1 MQTAQPQ
8 ITTIIPT
15 YKRPK
20 LLKRTIESVL
30 KQTYSALQVCVYDNA
45 SDDETKDVVGELA
58 AKDSRVKYH
67 AHTENIGSFQNFQFG
82 LERVDTPFFS
92 FISDDDLLLPWFYEK
107 VIQALERNPEAA
119 FFAGS
124 LLYVTSEK
132 KIVKVG
138 IATQE
143 EEILLPGSVVVERM
157 LEGTF
162 PLWTSVLFRKKVKEE
177 IGLLDPD
184 VGPFD
189 FDFML
194 RAATRFSGVASHHMC
209 ALFYRHASSFSL
221 APELA
226 FVWPGWRKVIEG
238 FKREEKL
245 PLKMHLDGE
254 KKIYENVR
262 RMLCL
267 VVLTGLAKKN
277 FAEAK
282 EAAVLLQELHNHKAL
297 KMAFFLLIGL
307 CARHDFLRK
316 SFAFLL
322 KTSLGLR
329 DSMRKSRWQKRYGN
343 HLQYLD

>member
-1 MQTAQPQ
+1 MKTNHPE
-8 ITTIIPT
+8 ISTIIPT

-30 KQTYSALQVCVYDNA
+30 NQTYSALQVCVYDNA

-67 AHTENIGSFQNFQFG
+67 AHAENIGSFLNFQYG
-82 LERVDTPFFS
+82 LSQVNTPFFS

-107 VIQALERNPEAA
+107 AMQALERNPEAA

-138 IATQE
+138 IAAQE
-143 EEILLPGSVVVERM
+143 EEILLPGPVVVERM
-157 LEGTF
+157 VEGTF

-177 IGLLDPD
+177 IGLLDPEI
-184 VGPFD
+184 GPFD

-194 RAATRFSGVASHHMC
+194 RAAIHFPGVASNQMC

-226 FVWPGWRKVIEG
+226 FVWPGWRKVIER
-238 FKREEKL
+238 FKREETL
-245 PLKMHLDGE
+245 PLKMRLDGE
-254 KKIYENVR
+254 KKIYENMR
-262 RMLCL
+262 RMLFL
-267 VVLTGLAKKN
+267 VVLTALVKKN
-277 FAEAK
+277 FAEAT
-282 EAAVLLQELHNHKAL
+282 EAAALLQELHNHKAL
-297 KMAFFLLIGL
+297 KKAFFLLIGL
-307 CARHDFLRK
+307 CARHDLLRR

-322 KTSLGLR
+322 KTSFALR

-343 HLQYLD
+343 HLQYLG